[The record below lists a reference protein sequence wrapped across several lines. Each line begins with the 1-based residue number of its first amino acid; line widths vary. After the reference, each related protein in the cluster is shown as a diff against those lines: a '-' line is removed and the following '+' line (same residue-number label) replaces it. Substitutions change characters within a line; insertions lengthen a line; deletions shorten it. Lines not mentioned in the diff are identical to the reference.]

1 MYKYEIIIK
10 QDIVKTN
17 DFKQVIE
24 ILRWLLNQGYD
35 IIFKSTSDNI
45 TITVEDEMDIV
56 MLEDNIESSW

>member
-17 DFKQVIE
+17 DFRQVIE

-56 MLEDNIESSW
+56 MLEDNIESS

>member
-56 MLEDNIESSW
+56 MLEDNIESS